1 MILKLSLSFLLVST
15 LSFTLHARSKVDKV
29 QNLYGVSLQSHKVMA
44 DRVYNGSI
52 ERTYPFPISLVK
64 NGITNFTD
72 KCNNDFKSWRK
83 YTSEDLHC
91 KYHNENLIESFVVN
105 EMRPT
110 HKASGEF
117 YLVGRQVYN
126 RGNSGYYE
134 LVQVTEGQNSSN
146 QKTIN
151 ISFKMLNDQE
161 VKAFTSPRFS
171 NDSAFDKSLTTFV
184 LTEISPYQTHMS
196 YKYSAQ
202 TDHWLLNK
210 EVSVPQ
216 VFASISK
223 SINNLLK
230 TVEAESSFQKRK
242 LASED

>member
-1 MILKLSLSFLLVST
+1 MILKLPLLFLLVST
-15 LSFTLHARSKVDKV
+15 LSFSVHAKNKVDKT

-44 DRVYNGSI
+44 DRVYKGSI
-52 ERTYPFPISLVK
+52 ERTYPFPASLVK

-83 YTSEDLHC
+83 YTSEEQHC
-91 KYHNENLIESFVVN
+91 KYHNENIIESFVVN
-105 EMRPT
+105 ELRPT
-110 HKASGEF
+110 HQATGEF
-117 YLVGRQVYN
+117 YLVGRRVYN

-134 LVQVTEGQNSSN
+134 LVQVREGRNDKD
-146 QKTIN
+146 QKTITIN
-151 ISFKMLNDQE
+151 FKMLNDQE
-161 VKAFTSPRFS
+161 VKAFTSPKFS
-171 NDSAFDKSLTTFV
+171 NDSAFDKSLTTFT

-196 YKYSAQ
+196 YEYSAQ

-230 TVEAESSFQKRK
+230 TVEAESNFQKRK

>member
-1 MILKLSLSFLLVST
+1 MILKLALSFLLVST
-15 LSFTLHARSKVDKV
+15 LSFTLHARTKVDKT
-29 QNLYGVSLQSHKVMA
+29 QNLYGVSLQSHKVKA
-44 DRVYNGSI
+44 DRVYKGSI
-52 ERTYPFPISLVK
+52 ERSYPFPISLVK

-83 YTSEDLHC
+83 YTSEKLHC
-91 KYHNENLIESFVVN
+91 KYHNENLIESFVVS
-105 EMRPT
+105 ELRPT
-110 HKASGEF
+110 HQATGEF

-134 LVQVTEGQNSSN
+134 LVQVNEGRNNNN
-146 QKTIN
+146 QKTIS

-161 VKAFTSPRFS
+161 VKAFTSPKFS
-171 NDSAFDKSLTTFV
+171 NDSAFDSSLTTFT
-184 LTEISPYQTHMS
+184 LTEISPYQTHMT
-196 YKYSAQ
+196 YEYSAQ